1 MTASTGPDTRR
12 LGILIGAAGMLVF
25 ALNDVLGKWLVA
37 TYPPAQVVLLRGAA
51 ALGLLAILMI
61 RSRTPLF
68 PVERPGLQALRAFA
82 SSFEVV
88 AFYAAVVTLP
98 LADVM
103 TYWLAAPIY
112 VAALSPWLLGERVG
126 PWRWGAILLGFV
138 GVLLALQPGKIG
150 SLSPAVLLSLA
161 GSVAFAAMILLARVL
176 RSTPDTA
183 LVFWQTLGSTV
194 VAGVLAPFAWVA
206 TPALD
211 FALISFLGIVALC
224 GHLAITRALKLADAA
239 AITPLQYTLLLW
251 GILFGWLVFG
261 DVPGLPV
268 LLGGGLIILAGV
280 VLVFREELA
289 RRRAGRS
296 SPPTEASGPPR
307 DLP

>member
-1 MTASTGPDTRR
+1 MTALAAPDSRR
-12 LGILIGAAGMLVF
+12 FGILIGGAGMLMF

-61 RSRTPLF
+61 RSRTPLL
-68 PVERPGLQALRAFA
+68 PVERPRLQALRAFA
-82 SSFEVV
+82 SAFEVV

-126 PWRWGAILLGFV
+126 PWRWGAILLGFA
-138 GVLLALQPGKIG
+138 GVLLALRPGAG
-150 SLSPAVLLSLA
+150 GGLSPAVLLSLG
-161 GSVAFAAMILLARVL
+161 GSVAFAAMILLARTL
-176 RSTPDTA
+176 RGTPDTA
-183 LVFWQTLGSTV
+183 LVFWQTAGSTL
-194 VAGVLAPFAWVA
+194 VAAVLAPFAWV
-206 TPALD
+206 TPPALD
-211 FALISFLGIVALC
+211 LALISLLGIVALG
-224 GHLAITRALKLADAA
+224 GHLAVTRALKLADAA
-239 AITPLQYTLLLW
+239 AITPLQYTLLPW

-268 LLGGGLIILAGV
+268 LLGGGLIIVAGV
-280 VLVFREELA
+280 ILVFREELA
-289 RRRAGRS
+289 RRRAGQPAATADR
-296 SPPTEASGPPR
+296 PG

>member
-1 MTASTGPDTRR
+1 MTVLPAPDTRR
-12 LGILIGAAGMLVF
+12 LGILIGGAGMLMF

-51 ALGLLAILMI
+51 ALGLLAVLMI

-68 PVERPGLQALRAFA
+68 PVERPRLQALRAFA
-82 SSFEVV
+82 SAFEVV

-126 PWRWGAILLGFV
+126 PWRWGAILLGFA
-138 GVLLALQPGKIG
+138 GVLIALRPGAAG
-150 SLSPAVLLSLA
+150 SLSPAVLLSLG
-161 GSVAFAAMILLARVL
+161 GSVAFAAMILLARML
-176 RSTPDTA
+176 RGTPDTA
-183 LVFWQTLGSTV
+183 LVFWQTAGSTL
-194 VAGVLAPFAWVA
+194 VAAVLVPFAWV
-206 TPALD
+206 TPPALD
-211 FALISFLGIVALC
+211 LALISLLGLVALG
-224 GHLAITRALKLADAA
+224 GHLAVTRALKLADAA

-268 LLGGGLIILAGV
+268 LIGGGLIILAGV
-280 VLVFREELA
+280 VLVVREELA
-289 RRRAGRS
+289 RRRAGLAVA
-296 SPPTEASGPPR
+296 PAGPPR

>member
-1 MTASTGPDTRR
+1 MTALAAPDSR
-12 LGILIGAAGMLVF
+12 LFGILIGGAGMLMF

-61 RSRTPLF
+61 RSRTPLL
-68 PVERPGLQALRAFA
+68 PVERPRLQALRAFA
-82 SSFEVV
+82 SAFEVV

-126 PWRWGAILLGFV
+126 PWRWGAILLGFA
-138 GVLLALQPGKIG
+138 GVLLALRPGAG
-150 SLSPAVLLSLA
+150 GGLSPAVLLSLG
-161 GSVAFAAMILLARVL
+161 GSVAFAAMILLARTL
-176 RSTPDTA
+176 RGTPDTA
-183 LVFWQTLGSTV
+183 LVFWQTAGSTL
-194 VAGVLAPFAWVA
+194 VAAVLAPFAWV
-206 TPALD
+206 TPPALD
-211 FALISFLGIVALC
+211 LALISLLGIVALG
-224 GHLAITRALKLADAA
+224 GHLAVTRALKLADAA
-239 AITPLQYTLLLW
+239 AITPLQYTLLPW

-268 LLGGGLIILAGV
+268 LLGGGLIIVAGV
-280 VLVFREELA
+280 ILVFREELA
-289 RRRAGRS
+289 RRRAGQPAATADR
-296 SPPTEASGPPR
+296 PG

>member
-1 MTASTGPDTRR
+1 MTALPAPDTRR
-12 LGILIGAAGMLVF
+12 LGILIGGAGMLMF

-37 TYPPAQVVLLRGAA
+37 TYPPAQVVLLRGGA
-51 ALGLLAILMI
+51 ALGLLAILMM
-61 RSRTPLF
+61 RSRTPLL
-68 PVERPGLQALRAFA
+68 PVERPRLQALRAFA
-82 SSFEVV
+82 SAFEVV

-126 PWRWGAILLGFV
+126 PWRWGAILLGFA
-138 GVLLALQPGKIG
+138 GVLLALRPGAAG
-150 SLSPAVLLSLA
+150 SFSPAVLLSLG

-176 RSTPDTA
+176 RGTPDTA
-183 LVFWQTLGSTV
+183 LVFWQTAGSTL
-194 VAGVLAPFAWVA
+194 VAAVLAPFAWV
-206 TPALD
+206 TPPALD
-211 FALISFLGIVALC
+211 LALISLLGIVALG
-224 GHLAITRALKLADAA
+224 GHLAVTRALKLADAA

-268 LLGGGLIILAGV
+268 LMGGGLIILAGV

-289 RRRAGRS
+289 RRRAGQ
-296 SPPTEASGPPR
+296 TGAAAGPPG